1 MNGNS
6 RRTTKGAVGWQGD
19 GTAGWWSQ
27 LHVVYKRE
35 REEARERRRGGTL
48 LEINRNVTI
57 FQQPLPVP
65 RASFSGIFLRPAP
78 RFPTR
83 PLLVSLFI
91 PVADTEEKTETR
103 EHRVVTCAERWKKRR
118 ARFQRGRRRWQPLCT
133 YKGTKQVAGVT
144 VKNRRL
150 CGRTGAARY
159 GAAKGR
165 NEPSR

>member
-1 MNGNS
+1 M
-6 RRTTKGAVGWQGD
+6 
-19 GTAGWWSQ
+19 
-27 LHVVYKRE
+27 
-35 REEARERRRGGTL
+35 

-103 EHRVVTCAERWKKRR
+103 EHRVVTCAERWKKT
-118 ARFQRGRRRWQPLCT
+118 ASEIPTGEEEVAAVMYLQGNETSGGSDGKEQRE
-133 YKGTKQVAGVT
+133 
-144 VKNRRL
+144 L
-150 CGRTGAARY
+150 CGRTGAARRRVVTSPRGKPGERRDRLAY
-159 GAAKGR
+159 R
-165 NEPSR
+165 VSWN